1 MKGHIRERGKVWYA
15 VLSVRDPATGRR
27 KTKWRR
33 LKAKGKRQAQVQCA
47 RLITELGTSG
57 YAESDRVSVGQ
68 FLERWLD
75 HIRTQVS
82 PRTHEG
88 YAEVVRKQL
97 VPALGAVRLTKLQP
111 GDISATYAKALTSG
125 RADGKG
131 GLSPMSVRHMHRI
144 LGAACKQAVRW
155 GALVRNPVSL
165 VSAPLVERK
174 PMKTLDMDQTLKALE
189 QLRATPLYI
198 PALLGVFCGLR
209 RGEICALRWDHVS
222 GDNLL
227 ITQSV
232 EQTATG
238 IRYKPT
244 KSGRGRN
251 VRMPALVQQ
260 ELKAWRL
267 KQAQE
272 LLQLGIRPDRQTF
285 VVTKPDGM
293 SLWPRA
299 LSQQWSRELD
309 RAGVSR
315 LRFHDLRHSHATHLL
330 SSGVHPKVAQE
341 RLGHSAIST
350 TIDVYSHVMPEMQAE
365 AVDRIDKAL
374 ESASKR
380 LAKRSR
386 K

>member
-1 MKGHIRERGKVWYA
+1 MRGHVRERGKGNWYA

-33 LKAKGKRQAQVQCA
+33 LKATGKRQAQLECA
-47 RLITELGTSG
+47 RLIGELGVGG
-57 YAESDRVSVGQ
+57 YGESDRVTVSQ
-68 FLERWLD
+68 FLVRWLD
-75 HIRTQVS
+75 YVRTQVS
-82 PRTHEG
+82 PRSHER
-88 YAEVVRKQL
+88 YAEIVRQHL
-97 VPALGAVRLTKLQP
+97 VPALGAIRLTRLQP
-111 GDISATYAKALTSG
+111 GDISTAYAKALTGG

-131 GLSPMSVRHMHRI
+131 GLSPTSVRQIHWI
-144 LGAACKQAVRW
+144 LSAACKQAVRW
-155 GALVRNPVSL
+155 GALVRNPVNL
-165 VSAPLVERK
+165 VDAPLVERK
-174 PMKTLDMDQTLKALE
+174 PMKTLDIDQALGALE
-189 QLRATPLYI
+189 RLRATPLFI

-222 GDNLL
+222 SDNLQ
-227 ITQSV
+227 ITQSA

-238 IRYKPT
+238 IRYKQT
-244 KSGRGRN
+244 KTGRGRN

-272 LLQLGIRPDRQTF
+272 FLQLGIRPDGQTF
-285 VVTKPDGM
+285 VATKGGAP
-293 SLWPRA
+293 LWPRA
-299 LSQQWSRELD
+299 LSQQWSHELD
-309 RAGVSR
+309 RAGIAR

-350 TIDVYSHVMPEMQAE
+350 TIDVYSHVLPEMQAD

-380 LAKRSR
+380 LARR
-386 K
+386 RRE

>member
-1 MKGHIRERGKVWYA
+1 MR
-15 VLSVRDPATGRR
+15 
-27 KTKWRR
+27 
-33 LKAKGKRQAQVQCA
+33 
-47 RLITELGTSG
+47 
-57 YAESDRVSVGQ
+57 YAE
-68 FLERWLD
+68 
-75 HIRTQVS
+75 I
-82 PRTHEG
+82 
-88 YAEVVRKQL
+88 VRKQL
-97 VPALGAVRLTKLQP
+97 IPAPGTVRLTRLQP
-111 GDISATYAKALTSG
+111 SEISAAYAKALTSG

-131 GLSPMSVRHMHRI
+131 GLSPMSVRHMHRV
-144 LGAACKQAVRW
+144 LGGALKQAVRW

-165 VSAPLVERK
+165 VDAPRVERK
-174 PMKTLDMDQTLKALE
+174 PMKTLDVDRALE
-189 QLRATPLYI
+189 ALERLRNTVLFI

-227 ITQSV
+227 ITQSA
-232 EQTATG
+232 EQTAAG
-238 IRYKPT
+238 IRCKPT

-260 ELKAWRL
+260 ELREWRL
-267 KQAQE
+267 RQAE
-272 LLQLGIRPDRQTF
+272 EFLQLGVRPDGQTF
-285 VVTKPDGM
+285 VVTKADGAP
-293 SLWPRA
+293 LWPKA
-299 LSQQWSRELD
+299 LSQQWSRVLD

-350 TIDVYSHVMPEMQAE
+350 TIDIYTHVMPEMQME

-380 LAKRSR
+380 LANRRVK
-386 K
+386 